1 MKTDMFVHAG
11 SEIWCR
17 KFKEKNSKDS
27 VSLEKSLVWREIVF
41 LQFFSEVFLCQVW
54 EKYFVWLGQMYVL
67 YSDSLKEYVE
77 IVGDAT
83 RHLKNAPRHLYDAL
97 RHKYDASRH

>member
-1 MKTDMFVHAG
+1 MN
-11 SEIWCR
+11 I
-17 KFKEKNSKDS
+17 
-27 VSLEKSLVWREIVF
+27 
-41 LQFFSEVFLCQVW
+41 
-54 EKYFVWLGQMYVL
+54 L

-97 RHKYDASRH
+97 RHKYDASRHQVYIKVCEFA